1 MKELKSFLVSTL
13 FVASTIKGQLSI
25 LTNLIDGT
33 IDFEMMEWEEQSL
46 GVHNSSTLHISH

>member
-33 IDFEMMEWEEQSL
+33 IDFEMME
-46 GVHNSSTLHISH
+46 